1 MDCCI
6 LCNNCSPMDRLQAII
21 AFARVVESGSFARA
35 AERLDVSVSS
45 VSRQVA
51 DLEAHLDA
59 RLLNRTTRRLSL
71 TESGRAFYERSLQLL
86 ADLEEAEESASAG
99 TARPRGTLRLT
110 CGITFGVRYLAPAIA
125 EFVTRHPEMR
135 FDVEL
140 SDRAVDLVD
149 EGFDAALRIGKI
161 GSQQLV
167 GRKVG
172 VTRLICC
179 ASPAYLERHGVPQK
193 PEDLAGHAC
202 LTYEYSP
209 QKNVWLFR
217 DASGSDRSVRIDGP
231 VHANNGRLLV
241 ALAVAGV
248 AITIEPDFIVGPEVR
263 AGRLV
268 PLLQAFEAPP
278 ANIYVAYP
286 SRRHLSAKVRA
297 FADFLADRFAQPEW
311 LLASAPVPSTL
322 RGFKPR
328 VRTRTAQ
335 AL

>member
-1 MDCCI
+1 MQQ
-6 LCNNCSPMDRLQAII
+6 SSVMDRLQAIT

-45 VSRQVA
+45 VSRQVSE
-51 DLEAHLDA
+51 LEAHLDA

-71 TESGRAFYERSLQLL
+71 TESGRAFYERCIQLL
-86 ADLEEAEESASAG
+86 ADLEEAEEAASAG

-110 CGITFGVRYLAPAIA
+110 CGTTFGVRHLAPAIA
-125 EFVTRHPEMR
+125 AFVVRHPQMR

-161 GSQQLV
+161 GSQQLI

-172 VTRLICC
+172 ETRLVCC
-179 ASPAYLERHGVPQK
+179 ASPAYIQRHGVPQK
-193 PEDLAGHAC
+193 PEDLAAHAC
-202 LTYEYSP
+202 LAYEYSP
-209 QKNVWLFR
+209 QKNVWPFQ
-217 DASGSDRSVRIDGP
+217 DSSGSDRSVPIDGP
-231 VHANNGRLLV
+231 VHANNGRFLV

-248 AITIEPDFIVGPEVR
+248 GITIDPDFIVGPEVR

-268 PLLQAFEAPP
+268 PLLQAFEAAP

-297 FADFLADRFAQPEW
+297 FTDFLTARFAQPEW
-311 LLASAPVPSTL
+311 LLATEILSAETRRST
-322 RGFKPR
+322 KPR
-328 VRTRTAQ
+328 PRV
-335 AL
+335 

>member
-1 MDCCI
+1 
-6 LCNNCSPMDRLQAII
+6 MDRLQAII

-110 CGITFGVRYLAPAIA
+110 CGITFGVRHLAPAIA
-125 EFVTRHPEMR
+125 EFVTRHPQMR

-202 LTYEYSP
+202 LSYEYSP
-209 QKNVWLFR
+209 QKNVWPFR

-268 PLLQAFEAPP
+268 PLLQVFESAP

-297 FADFLADRFAQPEW
+297 FADFLGARFAQPEW
-311 LLASAPVPSTL
+311 LLASAPARITA
-322 RGFKPR
+322 RGLKPR
-328 VRTRTAQ
+328 VRTRTVRARE
-335 AL
+335 A

>member
-1 MDCCI
+1 
-6 LCNNCSPMDRLQAII
+6 MDRLQAIT

-45 VSRQVA
+45 ISRQVSE
-51 DLEAHLDA
+51 LEAHLDA

-71 TESGRAFYERSLQLL
+71 TESGRAFYERCVQLL

-110 CGITFGVRYLAPAIA
+110 CGTTFGVRHLAPAIA
-125 EFVTRHPEMR
+125 EFVARHPQMR

-149 EGFDAALRIGKI
+149 EGFDAALRTGKI

-167 GRKVG
+167 GRKIG
-172 VTRLICC
+172 ETRLVCC

-193 PEDLAGHAC
+193 PEDLTAHAC

-209 QKNVWLFR
+209 QKNVWPFQ
-217 DASGSDRSVRIDGP
+217 DASGGDRSVRIDGP
-231 VHANNGRLLV
+231 VHTNNGRFLV

-268 PLLQAFEAPP
+268 PLLRAFEAAP

-297 FADFLADRFAQPEW
+297 FADFLGARFAQPEW
-311 LLASAPVPSTL
+311 LLASGLTRTTARDL
-322 RGFKPR
+322 KQPR
-328 VRTRTAQ
+328 LRTRAARQ
-335 AL
+335 VREA

>member
-1 MDCCI
+1 
-6 LCNNCSPMDRLQAII
+6 MDRLQAIT

-45 VSRQVA
+45 VSRQVSE
-51 DLEAHLDA
+51 LEEHLDA

-71 TESGRAFYERSLQLL
+71 TESGRAFYERSIQLL

-110 CGITFGVRYLAPAIA
+110 CGTTFGVRHLAPAIA
-125 EFVTRHPEMR
+125 EFVSRHPQMR

-172 VTRLICC
+172 ITRLICC
-179 ASPAYLERHGVPQK
+179 ASPAYLKRHGVPQK
-193 PEDLAGHAC
+193 PEDLVGHAC
-202 LTYEYSP
+202 LSYEYSP
-209 QKNVWLFR
+209 QKSVWPFR
-217 DASGSDRSVRIDGP
+217 DGSGSDRSVRIDAP
-231 VHANNGRLLV
+231 VHANNGRFLV

-248 AITIEPDFIVGPEVR
+248 AITFEPDFIVGPEVR

-268 PLLQAFEAPP
+268 PLLQAFESAP

-297 FADFLADRFAQPEW
+297 FADFLATRFAQPEW
-311 LLASAPVPSTL
+311 LLASAPVPSTA
-322 RGFKPR
+322 RGLKPR

-335 AL
+335 AVREA